1 MEPKL
6 DGGPQ
11 ELGTASF
18 KQGTMRI
25 SRRVV
30 EGRTYL
36 VKKLDQQET
45 ELEKLRKEIEAS
57 KIAEDEQ
64 RRELQHYVMNLDVA

>member
-1 MEPKL
+1 ML
-6 DGGPQ
+6 
-11 ELGTASF
+11 
-18 KQGTMRI
+18 I

-30 EGRTYL
+30 DGWTYL

-45 ELEKLRKEIEAS
+45 ELEKLRKEIEAQ